1 MQILVV
7 KDGQCQ
13 ELGRAFEA
21 AGFNVTMASGRDFV
35 VPGVAFDNQS
45 AIVLDLDLLSID
57 GISLLKRWRRT
68 GMSTPVLAIS
78 ARGLREDALEAL
90 DVGADDYI
98 SKPFSTAEIIARL
111 RAVIRRSVRSRR
123 EIAVFEDIVLD
134 FEQIQVWMSGEPIA
148 FAPLEFRLLSYLMK
162 NCGQVF
168 RQKALEMQLD
178 SKVIPVLIARIRK
191 KLRPGI
197 IETLPG
203 IGYLCRAKVE
213 SQSYLAYR

>member
-7 KDGQCQ
+7 RDGQCQ
-13 ELGRAFEA
+13 EFGRAFEA
-21 AGFNVTMASGRDFV
+21 AGFKVTIASGRDFV
-35 VPGVAFDNQS
+35 APGVAFDSQS
-45 AIVLDLDLLSID
+45 AIVLDLDLLTID

-78 ARGLREDALEAL
+78 ARGAREDALEAL

-98 SKPFSTAEIIARL
+98 SRPFSTAEIIARL

-134 FEQIQVWMSGEPIA
+134 FEQIQVWMSGERVA

-168 RQKALEMQLD
+168 KQTALEMQLE

-191 KLRPGI
+191 KLRPSI
-197 IETLPG
+197 IETRPG
-203 IGYLCRAKVE
+203 VGYLCRAKVE
-213 SQSYLAYR
+213 SKSYLAYR